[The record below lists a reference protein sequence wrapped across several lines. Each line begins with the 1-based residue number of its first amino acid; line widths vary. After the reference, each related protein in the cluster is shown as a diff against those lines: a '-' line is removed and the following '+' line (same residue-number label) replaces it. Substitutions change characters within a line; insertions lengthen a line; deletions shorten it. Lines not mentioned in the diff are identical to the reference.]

1 MLLRGKIIFKDIIY
15 FLEILTSVIE
25 ELNRPSAKEI
35 SLEQMLS
42 KVICSSA
49 EEPAHRA
56 PQIWSTMTKI
66 LTFPKIVT
74 RDLPM
79 VMNQEGFAMIFN
91 EFVSY
96 ITNSS
101 DSNLLLVHSES
112 DEKSFSSEEL
122 HSQLVIG
129 MVPQFVL
136 HLRLSKVTSIMA
148 KFGGDTVPSAIQFL
162 GESTDPL
169 KRSYLQEKLFKS
181 QVFTIID
188 IDTPGHSEARF
199 TQMLKLLLDKKVRL
213 LILGKHREILDL
225 WQQFS
230 NVSNET
236 NVESFEL
243 TENSMMQEIV

>member
-1 MLLRGKIIFKDIIY
+1 
-15 FLEILTSVIE
+15 VIE
-25 ELNRPSAKEI
+25 ELNRPSAKET
-35 SLEQMLS
+35 SLEQILS

-66 LTFPKIVT
+66 LSFSKIET

-79 VMNQEGFAMIFN
+79 VMNQEGFAMIFSD
-91 EFVSY
+91 FVSY
-96 ITNSS
+96 IINNS
-101 DSNLLLVHSES
+101 DSNLLLLHTES
-112 DEKSFSSEEL
+112 DVKSFASEEL

-136 HLRLSKVTSIMA
+136 HLRLSKVTSIISR
-148 KFGGDTVPSAIQFL
+148 FGGVTMPSAIQFL

-181 QVFTIID
+181 QVFAIID
-188 IDTPGHSEARF
+188 IDTPGHSDARF

-213 LILGKHREILDL
+213 LILGKHSEILDL
-225 WQQFS
+225 WQHFL
-230 NVSNET
+230 NASNET

-243 TENSMMQEIV
+243 TENSNYTLNVLSEFCF